1 LHKWGFLRL
10 IFQGSTQLEQQR
22 NTEHTIQCGP
32 IVKSRHFKG
41 TSRSQPLHCWGTFY
55 GRLRA
60 GAIQLI
66 TVYKILSR
74 SPGFQTTCS
83 KWFGPH
89 CINQDSKTSPATVW
103 RHNVSCY
110 WRTSSFA
117 SGNDDTCVNRQP
129 NVAVA
134 WVPHMLCIRRV
145 LGSNLRT
152 DHQLF
157 IRVFLRP
164 YGYNSGIKDCRPGW
178 LAGSNLDSGKV
189 QRQFN
194 SIRAL
199 LATLSVRQLNDS
211 LNWGSGH
218 RRRCFI
224 VHRENTAAW
233 SCLL

>member
-10 IFQGSTQLEQQR
+10 IFQGLTQLEQQT

-117 SGNDDTCVNRQP
+117 SGNYDACVDNQTSRSRGYHACF
-129 NVAVA
+129 VFGGY
-134 WVPHMLCIRRV
+134 WVQIYERTINF
-145 LGSNLRT
+145 SFEFFSART
-152 DHQLF
+152 DTF
-157 IRVFLRP
+157 
-164 YGYNSGIKDCRPGW
+164 
-178 LAGSNLDSGKV
+178 
-189 QRQFN
+189 
-194 SIRAL
+194 
-199 LATLSVRQLNDS
+199 
-211 LNWGSGH
+211 
-218 RRRCFI
+218 
-224 VHRENTAAW
+224 RE
-233 SCLL
+233 